1 MVPMNKLLTIFLLL
15 IFFIA
20 LLLVCIAA
28 FWHRHTD
35 GVDIDSQYIDENG
48 DHIYY
53 DRSLIEKKNWAKH
66 DPHGLKYVRKF
77 SRLFKK

>member
-1 MVPMNKLLTIFLLL
+1 MTKLLAIYIIILLIIGLLL
-15 IFFIA
+15 I
-20 LLLVCIAA
+20 CIAA
-28 FWHRHTD
+28 FRHRHTD
-35 GVDIDSQYIDENG
+35 EVDIDSQYIDENG
-48 DHIYY
+48 DHMYY

>member
-1 MVPMNKLLTIFLLL
+1 MNKLVVIYVAIIIIIT
-15 IFFIA
+15 
-20 LLLVCIAA
+20 LLLVIVAA
-28 FWHRHTD
+28 FLHRHTD
-35 GVDIDSQYIDENG
+35 EVDIDSQYIDENG